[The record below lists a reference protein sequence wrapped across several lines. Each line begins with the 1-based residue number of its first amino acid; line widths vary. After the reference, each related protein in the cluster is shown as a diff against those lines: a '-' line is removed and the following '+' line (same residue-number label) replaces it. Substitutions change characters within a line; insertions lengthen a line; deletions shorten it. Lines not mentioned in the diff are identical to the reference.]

1 MVTNQSKL
9 KTLIIQ
15 GLAHCKDKSSFGYW
29 FYISKTRKIIFTIN
43 YYMAL
48 FTTNNSSY
56 TSRNYETIIDLYNK
70 GLEKKT
76 GENKDTDF
84 TVDEGFNLN
93 NIKKMPLDKFLL
105 DLTEAKTLENIDKSM
120 TINYHDSFF
129 IYMMMNS
136 RKKK

>member
-1 MVTNQSKL
+1 
-9 KTLIIQ
+9 
-15 GLAHCKDKSSFGYW
+15 
-29 FYISKTRKIIFTIN
+29 
-43 YYMAL
+43 MAL

-70 GLEKKT
+70 ELEKNI

-93 NIKKMPLDKFLL
+93 DIKNMPLDKFLL

-120 TINYHDSFF
+120 TINHHDSFF
-129 IYMMMNS
+129 IYMMINS
-136 RKKK
+136 RKKKWNMKNPIKTTI